1 MELWTLCGTSFP
13 AAQALPHPPPRNL
26 TGLFLPPVCS
36 AHTCSL
42 SVFKAAFHLCPGSGP
57 GPVCCPITSLSSV
70 YSPEGFLP
78 RGLYMFPVLH
88 IFVTILLMTFLFHLR
103 VPRPKGWKA
112 WCFLNH
118 SNDSGKT
125 IMHFCSFPYI
135 SYISLEN
142 IRDIYF

>member
-1 MELWTLCGTSFP
+1 MLELRQNFWYLFSHCPQAGPVEQDCNPILPLLTGWSCGLY
-13 AAQALPHPPPRNL
+13 AAPPSLQLRLPPHPQTRNL

-36 AHTCSL
+36 AHTYSL
-42 SVFKAAFHLCPGSGP
+42 AVCKAAFHLRPGSGP

-103 VPRPKGWKA
+103 VPRPKG
-112 WCFLNH
+112 
-118 SNDSGKT
+118 
-125 IMHFCSFPYI
+125 
-135 SYISLEN
+135 
-142 IRDIYF
+142 